1 MPFRHARPILLL
13 LCLSAL
19 GSTSCLV
26 RRRVITRQ
34 GGTVK
39 QQLLTAD
46 KQTLV
51 ARVAQIFDAVQN
63 FSATVDMTPALGSA
77 EKSKITEYKD
87 VRGYVLFRRPS
98 DIRIIGLY
106 PVVRNKAFDMV
117 ATGDRFRLYVPV
129 KNRFVTGRNVITT
142 PSPNKIENLRP
153 QHFLE
158 AMLVHPPDP
167 VSTAFLNYTDED
179 NAYYILLEMV
189 NQQDGMPRVGR
200 SIWFERL
207 HLTLARQIIYDQN
220 GNTLTDARYTG
231 WQSYDG
237 VPFPKH
243 LDINRPRDEYSVV
256 INVVKMDINQGLK
269 DQQFVLEQP
278 PGTTL
283 QVLGEKPAPPPTEEG
298 RSKKT

>member
-1 MPFRHARPILLL
+1 MPFRRAHPILLL

-46 KQTLV
+46 KETLL
-51 ARVAQIFDAVQN
+51 ARVAQIYDSVQN

-77 EKSKITEYKD
+77 EKSRITEYKD
-87 VRGYVLFRRPS
+87 VRGYILFRRPS

-117 ATGDRFRLYVPV
+117 ATGDRFRLYIPA
-129 KNRFVTGRNVITT
+129 KNRFITGMNGAGI

-153 QHFLE
+153 HHFQE
-158 AMLVHPPDP
+158 AMLVSPLSADL
-167 VSTAFLNYTDED
+167 TAFLNYTDED
-179 NAYYILLEMV
+179 NAYYILLETV
-189 NQQDGMPRVGR
+189 KRPDGTPQVSR
-200 SIWFERL
+200 SVWFERL

-220 GNTLTDARYTG
+220 GNILTDARYTG
-231 WQSYDG
+231 WQSYGG
-237 VPFPKH
+237 VLFPKH

-256 INVVKMDINQGLK
+256 INAVKMDINKGVTDDK
-269 DQQFVLEQP
+269 FVLEQP

-283 QVLGEKPAPPPTEEG
+283 QVLGERTQ
-298 RSKKT
+298 SK